1 MNIRRIIREEMKKY
15 EHVDVVHM
23 VYFPSTNQILD
34 KEDWV
39 RNYGDDDELP
49 TLWYWSDEEASFNTK
64 WYYNFG
70 FLDKYHNPDELL
82 KEVKAYFQDIADQF
96 GGEDHEYYQRM
107 ANDVTLRSFIVR
119 VGVEEIKTDSSFFDK
134 L

>member
-1 MNIRRIIREEMKKY
+1 MEKY

-34 KEDWV
+34 KKEWV
-39 RNYGDDDELP
+39 DADDDDELP
-49 TLWYWSDEEASFNTK
+49 SLSYWDYKEASYNPQ
-64 WYYNFG
+64 WYYDNG
-70 FLDKYHNPDELL
+70 FLDRYWKPDELL

-96 GGEDHEYYQRM
+96 WGEDHEYYQRM
-107 ANDVTLRSFIVR
+107 VNDVTLRSFIVR
-119 VGVEEIKTDSSFFDK
+119 VGIEEIKTDSSFFDK